1 MMFIGGHGDSTDRAC
16 ARTPLCGFRH
26 CKSTLRSKTLTYSP
40 TPSPPFPSR
49 SCKPAL
55 ALLKQVAE
63 KGPRA
68 AALQLGHEHFF
79 RSEYAQAL
87 LYYLEAAEMG
97 MELGQSNAAWLLHR
111 AYISPGGWSAER
123 VVMGVPVI
131 GDVQGKHGCEHSG
144 CCS

>member
-1 MMFIGGHGDSTDRAC
+1 MFLGDRAIC
-16 ARTPLCGFRH
+16 TNRAFSKAPLCGFRH
-26 CKSTLRSKTLTYSP
+26 CTSTLCSKTLTHSP
-40 TPSPPFPSR
+40 APPTLFPSR

-111 AYISPGGWSAER
+111 AYISPGGWSGER
-123 VVMGVPVI
+123 VENGVPVTL
-131 GDVQGKHGCEHSG
+131 GDVQGKRGCEH
-144 CCS
+144 CS